1 RYGALLVS
9 AGSTMILLVV
19 ILPADRLVFVGS
31 TMILLVVILSTDRL
45 VSAGSTMI
53 LLACCVFLL
62 FSWFLL
68 LVDFLLA
75 EFIYVAELFCC
86 AQFDIA
92 GWLVSAT
99 SHLVSA
105 GSLQTCW
112 CTNVSIECI
121 VCAAHIFILLLTGFK
136 SGFC

>member
-45 VSAGSTMI
+45 VSAG
-53 LLACCVFLL
+53 CVFLL

-75 EFIYVAELFCC
+75 EFIYVAEL
-86 AQFDIA
+86 FDIA

-121 VCAAHIFILLLTGFK
+121 VCAAHIFILLLIGFE